1 MLPAL
6 EEQAMKSIRALLIA
20 LLVVPM
26 VPAEAAEDRPPTS
39 LGHMLTLVHMF
50 VRIAAESDSSQAG
63 LRAIDEVLSGRNAA
77 ANEAVAGLMNDM
89 LADVAPED
97 RATIAAIGRDLVGV
111 ARKNLLG
118 AKPGEALFPDR
129 SLEARKQL
137 TAMGLTYHDSKQ
149 FLDAVKRNDVLAA
162 ELFVAGRGV
171 DLSATDFWGR
181 DAVDF
186 ARRNHNENLAQLI
199 LRSRPATR
207 SAPPEPQARPYPS

>member
-1 MLPAL
+1 
-6 EEQAMKSIRALLIA
+6 MKFVRALLIA
-20 LLVVPM
+20 VLVLPVL
-26 VPAEAAEDRPPTS
+26 PAQTAEQSSPTS

-50 VRIAAESDSSQAG
+50 VRMAAESDSSQVS

-77 ANEAVAGLMNDM
+77 ANEAVAGLMQDM

-97 RATIAAIGRDLVGV
+97 RATIAAIGRDLVGI

-118 AKPGEALFPDR
+118 VRPGETLFPDR

-149 FLDAVKRNDVLAA
+149 FLDAVKRNDILAA

-171 DLSATDFWGR
+171 DLAATDFWGR

-186 ARRNHNENLAQLI
+186 ARRNKNENLAQLI
-199 LRSRPATR
+199 LRSRPAAR
-207 SAPPEPQARPYPS
+207 SAPPAPQPLPYPS